1 MEEILPPLRRAQ
13 AAQRVEVMEQVQAVE
28 QGGGGRVVRWIR
40 GSRDFLLAVRAEMGK
55 VSWPTQAELVK
66 ATRMVV
72 VLSAIV
78 GVLLGL
84 LDLLLTKILVDGVA
98 ALAR

>member
-1 MEEILPPLRRAQ
+1 MDQ
-13 AAQRVEVMEQVQAVE
+13 AQAVE
-28 QGGGGRVVRWIR
+28 PEGGRLVRSIR
-40 GSRDFLLAVRAEMGK
+40 GGRDFFVAVRAEMKK
-55 VSWPTQAELVK
+55 VSWPTQAELIK

-72 VLSAIV
+72 VASAIV

>member
-1 MEEILPPLRRAQ
+1 
-13 AAQRVEVMEQVQAVE
+13 MEQAQVVE
-28 QGGGGRVVRWIR
+28 REEGRVVRWVR
-40 GSRDFLLAVRAEMGK
+40 GTREFFAAVGAEMKK
-55 VSWPTQAELVK
+55 VSWPTQVELVK

-72 VLSAIV
+72 VLSAVV